1 MDIILFLTTFIFI
14 IFLFFS
20 YYLGVIRLSVPL
32 VIIYFIFC
40 FKYLINNGHNQD
52 KDFVDLTDSE
62 DITNRVKV
70 EYGSEK
76 NKNNKKD
83 IVDET
88 INNSIPKPIV
98 SFTPKPI
105 VIDSNIIINKD
116 INKKR
121 EKIKKANNDTLNELI
136 VANNKDDNQINTL
149 QLNEIMICRGIYKRN
164 PIKPGYNFFNNV
176 DSLFCY
182 TKISNSGPKQEI
194 RHVWSYNNKEISSV
208 VYNIKTSYNYRS
220 WSKKTI
226 YAKQI
231 GDWRVDI
238 VDQNGNVLGSRDFN
252 VKSINNVY

>member
-1 MDIILFLTTFIFI
+1 MDIIFFLTTFIFL
-14 IFLFFS
+14 IFLIIS
-20 YYLGVIRLSVPL
+20 YRLGVIKLSVPL
-32 VIIYFIFC
+32 IIIYFIFC
-40 FKYLINNGHNQD
+40 FTYFIN
-52 KDFVDLTDSE
+52 VDQPKKEDSINSTE
-62 DITNRVKV
+62 DINIPSMIKTEPYFEKVKENNQNIV
-70 EYGSEK
+70 NEK
-76 NKNNKKD
+76 
-83 IVDET
+83 

-121 EKIKKANNDTLNELI
+121 EKIIKANNDTLNELI

-149 QLNEIMICRGIYKRN
+149 KLNEIMICRGIYKRN